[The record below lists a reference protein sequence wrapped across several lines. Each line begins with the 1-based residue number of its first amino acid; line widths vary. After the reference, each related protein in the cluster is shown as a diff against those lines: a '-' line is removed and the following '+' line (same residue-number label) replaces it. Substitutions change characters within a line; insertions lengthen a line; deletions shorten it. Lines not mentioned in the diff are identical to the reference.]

1 MPGAAVR
8 EQGTVYCDCVWIGLR
23 ARRLRVRT
31 STGTALDVTLRA
43 CGRAPFLRACLRVNL
58 PYHLRTL
65 SVPTRNA
72 NVTACVTHDRG
83 SQRHTR
89 LPRHTAHP
97 CRTSR
102 PQSCSWSS
110 CSSPS
115 ERRVR
120 SRACHVDAK
129 VVRARTA
136 VRGGHEAKNR
146 LAEGTYEGVL
156 VARVGVRDKVGP
168 QCVTERSTHVLGDSP
183 EQPAPAL
190 LCALAPHLAQFDR
203 VGGLVGTQAMSLHP
217 RAAVV
222 PWLREPAIT
231 ARSRVRAWRR
241 LGGRPWCRRR

>member
-1 MPGAAVR
+1 
-8 EQGTVYCDCVWIGLR
+8 
-23 ARRLRVRT
+23 
-31 STGTALDVTLRA
+31 
-43 CGRAPFLRACLRVNL
+43 
-58 PYHLRTL
+58 
-65 SVPTRNA
+65 
-72 NVTACVTHDRG
+72 VTHDRG
-83 SQRHTR
+83 HSVTHDCHDCASMSHVT
-89 LPRHTAHP
+89 T
-97 CRTSR
+97 T
-102 PQSCSWSS
+102 SCSWSRF
-110 CSSPS
+110 SSPS
-115 ERRVR
+115 VVY
-120 SRACHVDAK
+120 ALAHVTSTRKWCWHAPPCGGGDA
-129 VVRARTA
+129 
-136 VRGGHEAKNR
+136 AKNR

>member
-1 MPGAAVR
+1 VR

-65 SVPTRNA
+65 SVPTRNT

-83 SQRHTR
+83 HSVTHDCHDCASMSHVT
-89 LPRHTAHP
+89 T
-97 CRTSR
+97 T
-102 PQSCSWSS
+102 SCSWSRF
-110 CSSPS
+110 SSPS
-115 ERRVR
+115 ERRER